1 CFIANENAKDKFV
14 IFSSLVFSYF
24 LFKLILHF
32 TNSADFFYL
41 PGVGSPTFVSYDK
54 LTFNISLLFKGL
66 LILFNAD
73 FFSKIISSPE
83 GIFSSLKL
91 TSLVIFFIL
100 LISSLIKIRKFS
112 LVDAALLIASLIMI
126 PAYALSD
133 KPVDEG
139 TTRYLIPVII
149 FGSIFLCRNANVPKI
164 SNIVLWFF
172 SISISAY
179 SLIYVNQPDFLF
191 RNDRTTSKY
200 RLISNFL
207 TQHNLS
213 NGYATFWNAAA
224 VSVEKKFN
232 IAPVNIDIENKKVLP
247 SFWLTKI
254 SYFNNGNNF
263 FIVDNDQQ
271 KKVIEELY
279 GKPELTY
286 MVWDS
291 PILVYSHSINIYD
304 GDIEGSANV
313 VKSDFKV
320 GDNNQICN
328 AGVQGMVAYGPYKT
342 LGRGWYSLKI
352 NAHGDQYEALIF
364 SYITGKKIKM
374 SENKYKNGS
383 YIFEINEDMP
393 SAEIQLFAQKDS
405 NVCFE
410 SYSLQHIK

>member
-83 GIFSSLKL
+83 GIFSSLKF

-172 SISISAY
+172 SIS
-179 SLIYVNQPDFLF
+179 
-191 RNDRTTSKY
+191 
-200 RLISNFL
+200 
-207 TQHNLS
+207 
-213 NGYATFWNAAA
+213 
-224 VSVEKKFN
+224 
-232 IAPVNIDIENKKVLP
+232 
-247 SFWLTKI
+247 
-254 SYFNNGNNF
+254 
-263 FIVDNDQQ
+263 
-271 KKVIEELY
+271 
-279 GKPELTY
+279 
-286 MVWDS
+286 
-291 PILVYSHSINIYD
+291 
-304 GDIEGSANV
+304 
-313 VKSDFKV
+313 
-320 GDNNQICN
+320 
-328 AGVQGMVAYGPYKT
+328 
-342 LGRGWYSLKI
+342 
-352 NAHGDQYEALIF
+352 
-364 SYITGKKIKM
+364 
-374 SENKYKNGS
+374 
-383 YIFEINEDMP
+383 
-393 SAEIQLFAQKDS
+393 
-405 NVCFE
+405 
-410 SYSLQHIK
+410 

>member
-1 CFIANENAKDKFV
+1 
-14 IFSSLVFSYF
+14 
-24 LFKLILHF
+24 
-32 TNSADFFYL
+32 
-41 PGVGSPTFVSYDK
+41 
-54 LTFNISLLFKGL
+54 
-66 LILFNAD
+66 
-73 FFSKIISSPE
+73 
-83 GIFSSLKL
+83 
-91 TSLVIFFIL
+91 
-100 LISSLIKIRKFS
+100 
-112 LVDAALLIASLIMI
+112 
-126 PAYALSD
+126 
-133 KPVDEG
+133 
-139 TTRYLIPVII
+139 
-149 FGSIFLCRNANVPKI
+149 
-164 SNIVLWFF
+164 
-172 SISISAY
+172 
-179 SLIYVNQPDFLF
+179 
-191 RNDRTTSKY
+191 
-200 RLISNFL
+200 
-207 TQHNLS
+207 
-213 NGYATFWNAAA
+213 
-224 VSVEKKFN
+224 
-232 IAPVNIDIENKKVLP
+232 
-247 SFWLTKI
+247 